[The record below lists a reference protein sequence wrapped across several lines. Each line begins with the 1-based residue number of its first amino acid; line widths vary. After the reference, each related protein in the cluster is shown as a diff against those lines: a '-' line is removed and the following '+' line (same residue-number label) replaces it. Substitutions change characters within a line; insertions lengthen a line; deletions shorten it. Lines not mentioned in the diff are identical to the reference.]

1 MHGLILFFLLERGA
15 LPTAGPR
22 KFIHYA
28 PQRAL
33 TSVEGLIGL
42 GVTLLLDKQL
52 LKFDFLN
59 HALVPLELSLCVL
72 RAPLRNRV
80 ALVLHEPVRQ
90 IQALAILH
98 QHRVTLLLPPVLPFF
113 EAFHGESLL
122 VGDLLFFVFLLL
134 LELLVDLGFFLKG
147 LLFALLGKLSDL
159 GGHLV
164 PPLQLP
170 RRPLNL
176 KCQHLLVAG
185 LVRSVGRDAGES
197 RLHRLNL
204 HKFVCLVADR
214 GGYHTL
220 PELVVQSC
228 HALIWAQLATRGQV
242 LD

>member
-164 PPLQLP
+164 PPL
-170 RRPLNL
+170 
-176 KCQHLLVAG
+176 
-185 LVRSVGRDAGES
+185 
-197 RLHRLNL
+197 
-204 HKFVCLVADR
+204 
-214 GGYHTL
+214 
-220 PELVVQSC
+220 
-228 HALIWAQLATRGQV
+228 
-242 LD
+242 